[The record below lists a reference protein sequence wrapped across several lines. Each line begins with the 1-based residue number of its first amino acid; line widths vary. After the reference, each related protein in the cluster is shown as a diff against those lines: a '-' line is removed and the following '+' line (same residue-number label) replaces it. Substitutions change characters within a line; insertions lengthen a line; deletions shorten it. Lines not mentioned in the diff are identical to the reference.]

1 MKGLNKLVLVSAIVA
16 ASAANAEL
24 KSIDDAAMAEVS
36 GQSGIVIEAGFGTIA
51 GVDAAAANAY
61 TAETTLADGTVVTQE
76 GSAGDFYGVDWSNAG
91 ITIEAFKWIVD
102 IEGGWD
108 QDTNTG
114 VNVNSGNPVPA
125 LGGFIA
131 KDIAVA
137 GAVDMTI
144 DATADLAN
152 VVANGGAVAEGDG
165 GIGITF
171 ANSNINFK
179 VGDMGVFVEEYDLAN
194 VGATGTVAAGQV
206 SSFGGIELI
215 GMNIDNLQ
223 LVIRGNGL

>member
-1 MKGLNKLVLVSAIVA
+1 MKGLKKLLLVSAIA
-16 ASAANAEL
+16 AAPLAAQAEL
-24 KSIDDAAMAEVS
+24 KAVDDSVLADVS
-36 GQSGIVIEAGFGTIA
+36 GQSGLVIEAGFGSVS
-51 GVDAAAANAY
+51 GVDAS
-61 TAETTLADGTVVTQE
+61 T
-76 GSAGDFYGVDWSNAG
+76 GDFYGVDWSGAG
-91 ITIEAFKWIVD
+91 ITIDAFKWIVD

-108 QDTNTG
+108 QDSNLG
-114 VNVNSGNPVPA
+114 VNVNAGNPVPA

-131 KDIAVA
+131 KDIAIA

-152 VVANGGAVAEGDG
+152 VIANGGAVAEGDG
-165 GIGITF
+165 GIGISF

-194 VGATGTVAAGQV
+194 VGQSGTVAAQQV
-206 SSFGGIELI
+206 SSYGGIEII

>member
-1 MKGLNKLVLVSAIVA
+1 MKGLKKVLLVA
-16 ASAANAEL
+16 AVAAPFAAQAEL
-24 KSIDDAAMAEVS
+24 QSIDDSVLADVT
-36 GQSGIVIEAGFGTIA
+36 GQSGLVIEAGFGSIA
-51 GVDAAAANAY
+51 GVDAA
-61 TAETTLADGTVVTQE
+61 T
-76 GSAGDFYGVDWSNAG
+76 GDFYGVDWSGAG
-91 ITIEAFKWIVD
+91 ITIDAFKWIVD

-108 QDTNTG
+108 QDTNSGANTPA
-114 VNVNSGNPVPA
+114 GNPVPA
-125 LGGFIA
+125 LAGFIA
-131 KDIAVA
+131 KDIAIA

-152 VVANGGAVAEGDG
+152 VLANGGAVAEGDG

-194 VGATGTVAAGQV
+194 AGGAGIVAAQQV
-206 SSFGGIELI
+206 SSYGGIEII
-215 GMNIDNLQ
+215 GMNIDGLE